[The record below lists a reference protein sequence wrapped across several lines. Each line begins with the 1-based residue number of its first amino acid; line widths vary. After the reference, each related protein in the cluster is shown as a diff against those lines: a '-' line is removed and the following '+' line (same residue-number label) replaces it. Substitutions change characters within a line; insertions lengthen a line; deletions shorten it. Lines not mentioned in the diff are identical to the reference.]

1 MYFEVL
7 RNPKNMHTNVE
18 TNSKETLNLFQSARA
33 TVRQI
38 QPVRSTPAASSL
50 HRVVA
55 LCGDDEAADEDEDED
70 DEKD

>member
-1 MYFEVL
+1 MQ
-7 RNPKNMHTNVE
+7 TNVE

-38 QPVRSTPAASSL
+38 QPVQSTPAAFSL

-55 LCGDDEAADEDEDED
+55 LCDDDEAADEDEDED
-70 DEKD
+70 EDDEKD